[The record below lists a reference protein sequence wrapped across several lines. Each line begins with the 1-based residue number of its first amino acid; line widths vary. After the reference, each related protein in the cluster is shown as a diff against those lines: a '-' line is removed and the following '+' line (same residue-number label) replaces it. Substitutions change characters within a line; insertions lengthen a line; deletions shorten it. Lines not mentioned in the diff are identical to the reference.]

1 MTHMPDKYVSAGLL
15 AAVGLFAA
23 TLARGETVVIEAA
36 QYLDVVQGRMVSPAV
51 VVVEGEK
58 IIAINPAVRPA
69 SARTIDLGGHTL
81 LPGLMDSHTHLNY
94 EIVEGWETEPVRF
107 KGSDFAMRGIPN
119 AGKTLLAGF
128 TTVRDL
134 GTGLGFSDVSLKQA
148 IDAGWVAGPRV
159 IPAGHALSITGGHCD
174 FAWFAPGVE
183 PAEFMSGV
191 ADGVDEVLKAV
202 RYQIKYGAKVI
213 KICATAGVL
222 SFEGS
227 AGAQQYSIEELRAAA
242 DEAHRHGLK
251 IAAHAHGTEGII
263 ASSQAGIDSIEH
275 NSIMTEEAARLLKKN
290 GTFVVPN
297 MYLNKAIDVS
307 KLPPVIATKMSELKP
322 VQIESF
328 RRALK
333 HQLRISFGTDAGVF
347 PHGENAREFA
357 AQVALGQ
364 TPLDAIR
371 SATIV
376 NADLFGTPDRG
387 RIEAGLLADLIA
399 VDGNPLENVA
409 LLEDVRFVMKG
420 GVVFKEPMGRLD
432 AAASWNEDE
441 ARIRAML
448 AASAEAFNRGDLPG
462 HLSIYDPAITF
473 MTKNGPRPG
482 IAPIEAAFREAY
494 FRDGLPKQLLR
505 FEQLSVRP
513 LGPDQAKAT
522 GRFVLAGGGE
532 PDQTGWFTLIWLR
545 TSAGWR
551 AVHDHSS

>member
-1 MTHMPDKYVSAGLL
+1 MKMRRLHGLL
-15 AAVGLFAA
+15 AAAGSLAA
-23 TLARGETVVIEAA
+23 ALAQADTIVIEAP
-36 QYLDVVQGRMVSPAV
+36 QYLDVVQGRVVSPAV
-51 VVVEGEK
+51 IVVEGER
-58 IIAINPAVRPA
+58 IAAINPAVRPA
-69 SARTIDLGGHTL
+69 NARTIDLGGHTL

-119 AGKTLLAGF
+119 AQKTLLAGF

-134 GTGLGFSDVSLKQA
+134 GTGLGFSDVSLKHA

-174 FAWFAPGVE
+174 YAWFAPGIE

-191 ADGVDEVLKAV
+191 ADGVDEVLRAV
-202 RYQIKYGAKVI
+202 RYQIKHGAKVI

-227 AGAQQYSIEELRAAA
+227 AGAQQYTNEELRAAA
-242 DEAHRHGLK
+242 EEAHRHGLR

-275 NSIMTEEAARLLKKN
+275 NSIVTEEAAQILKKN

-297 MYLNKAIDVS
+297 MYLNKAIDLS
-307 KLPPVIATKMSELKP
+307 KLPPAIAAKMNELKP

-328 RRALK
+328 RRSLE
-333 HQLRISFGTDAGVF
+333 HQLKISFGTDAGVF

-364 TPLDAIR
+364 TPLGAIR
-371 SATIV
+371 SATVV
-376 NADLFGTPDRG
+376 NAELFDTPDRG
-387 RIEAGLLADLIA
+387 RIEPGLLADLIA
-399 VDGNPLENVA
+399 VAGNPLDDIA

-420 GVVFKEPMGRLD
+420 GVVHKQPD
-432 AAASWNEDE
+432 SQPAAASSWTVDE

-448 AASAEAFNRGDLPG
+448 RASVEAFNRGDLPG
-462 HLSIYDPAITF
+462 HLSIYDPSITF
-473 MTKNGPRPG
+473 MTRNGPRPG

-494 FRDGLPKQLLR
+494 FRDGLPKQQLR
-505 FEQLSVRP
+505 FEQLAVRP
-513 LGPDQAKAT
+513 LGADQAMAT
-522 GRFVLAGGGE
+522 GRFVLSGGEE
-532 PDQTGWFTLIWLR
+532 PDQTGWFTLVWVR
-545 TSAGWR
+545 TAAGWR
-551 AVHDHSS
+551 ALHDHSS

>member
-1 MTHMPDKYVSAGLL
+1 MLKKYLSAGFL
-15 AAVGLFAA
+15 AAVGLLAAAFAQA
-23 TLARGETVVIEAA
+23 DTIVIEAA

-51 VVVEGEK
+51 IVVDGDR
-58 IIAINPAVRPA
+58 ITAINPAVRPA
-69 SARTIDLGGHTL
+69 NARTIDLGGHTL

-94 EIVEGWETEPVRF
+94 DIVEGWETEAVRF
-107 KGSDFAMRGIPN
+107 TAGDFALRGAAN
-119 AGKTLLAGF
+119 ARKTLQAGF

-134 GTGLGFSDVSLKQA
+134 GTGLGFSDVALQRA
-148 IDAGWVAGPRV
+148 IDQGWVIGPRM

-174 FAWFAPGVE
+174 LTGFGPGIE
-183 PAEFMSGV
+183 PANYVSGV

-227 AGAQQYSIEELRAAA
+227 AGAQQYSLEELRAAA
-242 DEAHRHGLK
+242 EEVHRHGLR

-275 NSIMTEEAARLLKKN
+275 NSIMTEEAAGLLKKS

-297 MYLNKAIDVS
+297 MYLNKAIDLS
-307 KLPPVIATKMSELKP
+307 KLPPAIAAKMNELKP
-322 VQIESF
+322 VQLESF
-328 RRALK
+328 RRALA
-333 HQLRISFGTDAGVF
+333 HQLKISFGTDAGVF

-364 TPLDAIR
+364 TPLGAIR

-376 NADLFGTPDRG
+376 NAELFGTPDRG

-399 VDGNPLENVA
+399 VEGNPLENIA

-420 GVVFKEPMGRLD
+420 GVVYQQPESRPG
-432 AAASWNEDE
+432 AAASWSTDE
-441 ARIRAML
+441 AEIRAML
-448 AASAEAFNRGDLPG
+448 AASVQAFNRGDLPG
-462 HLSIYDPAITF
+462 HLAIYDPAVTF
-473 MTKNGPRPG
+473 MTKDGPRPG
-482 IAPIEAAFREAY
+482 IAPIEAAFRQSY
-494 FRDGLPKQLLR
+494 FRDRLPKQQLG
-505 FEQLSVRP
+505 FEQLAVRP
-513 LGPDQAKAT
+513 LGADQALAT

-532 PDQTGWFTLIWLR
+532 PDQTGWFTLVWLR
-545 TSAGWR
+545 TGAGWR